1 MALLVVF
8 EGVEGSGKTTQT
20 QILRDKLHGM
30 NLPAITTRE
39 PGGTSSGELIRSL
52 ILEQEDLTPISELY
66 LFNAARSLLIE
77 QLVMPTL
84 ANGVH
89 VIMDRFI
96 YSTVAYQSYG
106 RGIPLETVQAV
117 NNIAS
122 HHLQPDIVV
131 LLDIP
136 AEKALNRRPNRQDR
150 FERETLGF
158 HAKIREGYLTMAR
171 SNRRNWLVVS
181 ADLEPEEIAN
191 IVWAK
196 VETLIDN

>member
-20 QILRDKLHGM
+20 QILRDKLLGM

-39 PGGTSSGELIRSL
+39 PGGTSSGELIRNL
-52 ILEQEDLTPISELY
+52 ILQQEDLTPISELY

-122 HHLQPDIVV
+122 HHLQPDMVV

-136 AEKALNRRPNRQDR
+136 AEKALTRRPDRQDR

-158 HAKIREGYLTMAR
+158 HEKIREGYLTMAR
-171 SNRRNWLVVS
+171 SNRHNWLVVY
-181 ADLEPEEIAN
+181 ADLEPDEIAS
-191 IVWAK
+191 IVWEK
-196 VETLIDN
+196 VEALIGN

>member
-20 QILRDKLHGM
+20 QILRDTLLGM

-39 PGGTSSGELIRSL
+39 PGGTSSGELIRNL

-122 HHLQPDIVV
+122 HHLQPDMVV

-136 AEKALNRRPNRQDR
+136 AEKALTRRPDRQDR

-158 HAKIREGYLTMAR
+158 HEKIREGYLTMAR
-171 SNRRNWLVVS
+171 SNRNNWLVVS
-181 ADLEPEEIAN
+181 ADLEPDEIAS
-191 IVWAK
+191 IVWEK
-196 VETLIDN
+196 VEALIGN

>member
-20 QILRDKLHGM
+20 QILRDKLLGM

-39 PGGTSSGELIRSL
+39 PGGTSSGELIRNL

-122 HHLQPDIVV
+122 HHLQPDMVV

-136 AEKALNRRPNRQDR
+136 AEKALTRRPDRQDR

-171 SNRRNWLVVS
+171 SNRHNWLVVS
-181 ADLEPEEIAN
+181 ADLEPDEIAS
-191 IVWAK
+191 IVWEK
-196 VETLIDN
+196 VEALIGN

>member
-20 QILRDKLHGM
+20 QILRDTLLGM

-39 PGGTSSGELIRSL
+39 PGGTSSGELIRNL

-122 HHLQPDIVV
+122 HHLQPDMVV

-136 AEKALNRRPNRQDR
+136 AEKALTRRPDRQDR

-158 HAKIREGYLTMAR
+158 HEKIRDGYLTMAR
-171 SNRRNWLVVS
+171 SNRNNWLVVS
-181 ADLEPEEIAN
+181 ADLEPDEIAS
-191 IVWAK
+191 IVWEK
-196 VETLIDN
+196 VEALIGN

>member
-20 QILRDKLHGM
+20 QILRDKLQSI

-39 PGGTSSGELIRSL
+39 PGGTPSGELIRNL
-52 ILEQEDLTPISELY
+52 ILEQEDLTPTSELY

-84 ANGVH
+84 ASGVH
-89 VIMDRFI
+89 VIMDRFT

-106 RGIPLETVQAV
+106 RGITLETVETV

-122 HHLQPDIVV
+122 HQLQPDLVV
-131 LLDIP
+131 LLDISP
-136 AEKALNRRPNRQDR
+136 EKALNRRPDRQDR
-150 FERETLGF
+150 FEREALEF
-158 HAKIREGYLTMAR
+158 HSKIREGYLAMAH
-171 SNRRNWLVVS
+171 SQNSNWLVIP
-181 ADLEPEEIAN
+181 AGLTTDEIATA
-191 IVWAK
+191 VWEK
-196 VETLIDN
+196 VETLISN